1 MKRLLYIMIV
11 TITISSLGSCRKN
24 FLETNPMQSTAA
36 DMAITNLAGA
46 RAAGNGL
53 YGMLQSA
60 GLYGRTFPVIADLM
74 ADNIYLSRRN
84 SNRYQTYDQ
93 YTVTITDSYASG
105 LWSQLYAVIVN
116 ANILI
121 AKANSISFP
130 ASDQPEADHLVGEAY
145 TLRAMAHFD
154 LVRLFSQ
161 PYNYS
166 AGATHPGV
174 PVITNGDYGQ
184 VIEPARNTVKEV
196 YDQVIADLKKSIEL
210 LPATPVGFA
219 ASFKGKVTL
228 NAAKALLARVYL
240 YKEDW
245 ANAEAMA
252 TEVIDSKKYTLLAN
266 NGYVANSRLQ
276 NNTETIFEVQYTA
289 TDNLGSDAMVNFSK
303 QGGSYGDALATENLY
318 NIYTAADVRRGLLL
332 MGKRSGSGGEDPA
345 VQITKFDNT
354 STYLEGIKI
363 IRLAEVYLIR
373 AEARARQG
381 GKDALAIADLD
392 VIRKRADAAAAVT
405 TATGNDL
412 INLVLLERRKELFL
426 EGHRLF
432 DLTRNKLSFTKYRTG
447 GLEIPVVNTSLKT
460 ILPIP
465 SSEMNN
471 NKKMEQNEG
480 YK

>member
-1 MKRLLYIMIV
+1 MKRHLYILIIAIMG
-11 TITISSLGSCRKN
+11 SLFGSCKKS

-36 DMAITNLAGA
+36 DVAITNLAGA

-53 YGMLQSA
+53 YGLLQPA
-60 GLYGRTFPVIADLM
+60 GLYGRSFPVIADLM

-84 SNRYQTYDQ
+84 SNRYQSYDQ
-93 YTVTITDSYASG
+93 YTVTINDSYASG
-105 LWSQLYAVIVN
+105 LWNQLYAVIVN

-121 AKANSISFP
+121 AKASAIEFP
-130 ASDQPEADHLVGEAY
+130 ASDQPEASHILGEAY

-154 LVRLFSQ
+154 LVRLFAQ

-166 AGATHPGV
+166 TGATHPGV
-174 PVITNGDYGQ
+174 PVVTNGDYST

-196 YDQVIADLKKSIEL
+196 YDQVIADLKKGIEL
-210 LPATPVGFA
+210 LPAVPVGFA
-219 ASFKGKVTL
+219 ASFKGRASL

-245 ANAEAMA
+245 TNAEAMA
-252 TEVIDSKKYTLLAN
+252 TEVIDSKKYTLLASS
-266 NGYVANSRLQ
+266 GYVANSRLQ

-289 TDNLGSDAMVNFSK
+289 TDNLGSDALVNFCK
-303 QGGSYGDALATENLY
+303 QSGSYGDALATDNLY
-318 NIYTAADVRRGLLL
+318 KIFTATDVRRGLLL
-332 MGKRSGSGGEDPA
+332 LSKRSGSGGEDPA
-345 VQITKFDNT
+345 VTITKFDNT

-363 IRLAEVYLIR
+363 IRLPEVYLIR

-392 VIRKRADAAAAVT
+392 LIRQRADAVALPT
-405 TATGNDL
+405 IATGTDL
-412 INLVLLERRKELFL
+412 VDRVLLERRKELFL

-432 DLTRNKLSFTKYRTG
+432 DLTRNKLSFIKYRTG
-447 GLEIPVVNTSLKT
+447 DLEIPVPNTSLKT

-465 SSEMNN
+465 ASEMNN
-471 NKKMEQNEG
+471 NKNMEQNEG